1 MGFSLAICLRIYRKL
16 VFLFFFLFFFF
27 FLNLQ
32 YCIGFAIYQ
41 HESTTGIHVFPILN
55 PPPSSF
61 PVPSLWKQSS
71 YPLAQAWTT
80 AGLSDKLKASIPMN
94 PHISRPNTSPW
105 VIVFTLLLKKK
116 KLLRK
121 LSFADKGEYT
131 KRFTY
136 QKVFNYLL
144 IYLVGKF
151 SKMDF
156 MFLIKR

>member
-16 VFLFFFLFFFF
+16 VFLFFFCSFFFF
-27 FLNLQ
+27 NFTIL
-32 YCIGFAIYQ
+32 YCFCHIL
-41 HESTTGIHVFPILN
+41 TWIHHRYTRVPY
-55 PPPSSF
+55 PEPSPSSL

-131 KRFTY
+131 KSFTY